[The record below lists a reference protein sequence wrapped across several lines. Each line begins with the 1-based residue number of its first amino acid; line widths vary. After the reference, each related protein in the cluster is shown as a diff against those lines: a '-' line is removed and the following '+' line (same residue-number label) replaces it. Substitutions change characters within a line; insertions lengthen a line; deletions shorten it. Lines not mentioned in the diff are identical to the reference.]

1 MVAAEVVG
9 TCVCVCIVQGLR
21 GAATGFRNGLNT
33 GLSTLAAANSEF
45 GAA

>member
-1 MVAAEVVG
+1 MVAKVEVVG

-21 GAATGFRNGLNT
+21 GAAAGFKN
-33 GLSTLAAANSEF
+33 GLSTLAVANNEF